1 MIVSVTALLLS
12 SGASC
17 YHSITLSIPIQFT
30 GRGLRVRA
38 GREGLRAE
46 PQVDGVRGLRHRDRP
61 HLRPAGVHGRIPS
74 GEALGGN
81 FKL

>member
-1 MIVSVTALLLS
+1 MMI
-12 SGASC
+12 
-17 YHSITLSIPIQFT
+17 LSIPT
-30 GRGLRVRA
+30 GRGLRLRS
-38 GREGLRAE
+38 GGQGLRAE

-81 FKL
+81 CLTVFMILYLEDNARSI